1 MFAHRSGKS
10 EGTSVMPTPLPT
22 PLPTPVPTPAGG
34 SFKSEIA
41 DVVEKKRK
49 QSVADKL
56 YNNFKKREFRKGLSS
71 RSDTSHLDTEDAAER
86 KRQRDER
93 KKEAHYER
101 MLAAQRIEGYADL
114 MAAKERFE
122 FERQIVQKAEVR
134 RFLCNIFLDIG
145 VIMEE
150 KRNEKGFFSAM
161 TDYVTCSLG
170 GGFTN
175 TEKALKDN
183 AKASSKAQ
191 RKSAKDPGSSSSSRR
206 PSLAAPDGT
215 DLGPKNDEPSQSSC
229 VLA

>member
-10 EGTSVMPTPLPT
+10 EGTSVMPTPT
-22 PLPTPVPTPAGG
+22 EG
-34 SFKSEIA
+34 SFKSEAAA
-41 DVVEKKRK
+41 DVDKKIKK

-56 YNNFKKREFRKGLSS
+56 YNNFKKNEFRRGMSS
-71 RSDTSHLDTEDAAER
+71 RSDASHLDTDATER
-86 KRQRDER
+86 RRQKDER

-101 MLAAQRIEGYADL
+101 LLAGQRIEGYADL

-145 VIMEE
+145 VVMEE

-170 GGFTN
+170 GFSN
-175 TEKALKDN
+175 TDKAIKDG
-183 AKASSKAQ
+183 AKASAKAIK
-191 RKSAKDPGSSSSSRR
+191 KSAKDPSSSSSSRR
-206 PSLAAPDGT
+206 TSVAVPDGVAS
-215 DLGPKNDEPSQSSC
+215 GPKNDESPQSAC